1 MSTPLIATP
10 GTLRPLLRLALPVLA
25 EHSLHLLVIF
35 SDTVLAARY
44 LGAEQRGTA
53 ALAAMNVIFYALWFL
68 ENLFGLVAIGSTAL
82 VARFVGAGDW
92 AAARRTVNQSFLTG
106 AMLTLVLM
114 VLGVLFV
121 GDFVSAMQL
130 SGDSARLAGQ
140 YLLLVI
146 LVLPAMMVE
155 VIAVSCLRGAGDTVS
170 GLIVMS
176 IVVMVNLLV
185 SWSLIAGWGPLPELG
200 FRGLAIGTAAA
211 HVTGGV
217 LLLALLL
224 RGRAG
229 LRLQPGGMRPDL
241 PLIRRLLR
249 IGVPGGTDVILIVVC
264 HLAYMAII
272 NSLGDLAA
280 AAHGVAVK
288 IEALAYLPGA
298 AVQVAAAT
306 LAGQYLG
313 AGDHAKATRSVL
325 LSVAIGGAGMT
336 AMGVVFFVAATPL
349 SAVFLGESK
358 PEVLAATAPLLRIV
372 AISMPALAAAMILG
386 GALRGAGDT
395 RVPLVLNLIGYLGV
409 RLPGAYFLAHVLGWG
424 VEGAWIAMVADV
436 FVRCGL
442 ILWRFLHGGWKRI
455 KV

>member
-1 MSTPLIATP
+1 
-10 GTLRPLLRLALPVLA
+10 LRLALPVLA
-25 EHSLHLLVIF
+25 EHLLHLLVIF
-35 SDTVLAARY
+35 SDTVLTGRY
-44 LGAEQRGTA
+44 LGTEE
-53 ALAAMNVIFYALWFL
+53 LAAMNVIFYAVWFL
-68 ENLFGLVAIGSTAL
+68 ENLFGLVAIGSTAM

-92 AAARRTVNQSFLTG
+92 RTARRTVNQSFLAG
-106 AMLTLVLM
+106 AVLALVLTA
-114 VLGVLFV
+114 LGVLFV
-121 GDFVSAMQL
+121 DDFVLAMQL
-130 SGDSARLAGQ
+130 SGRSAQLASE

-146 LVLPAMMVE
+146 LVLPVIMVE
-155 VIAVSCLRGAGDTVS
+155 TIAVACLRGAGDTVS

-176 IVVMVNLLV
+176 IVVVVNLLV

-200 FRGLAIGTAAA
+200 FLGLAIGTAAA

-229 LRLQPGGMRPDL
+229 LKLQLRGLRPDWA
-241 PLIRRLLR
+241 LIRRLLR

-272 NSLGDLAA
+272 NALGDMAA

-298 AVQVAAAT
+298 AFQVAAAT

-325 LSVAIGGAGMT
+325 LCLAIGGAGMT
-336 AMGVVFFVAATPL
+336 AMGVVFSVAATPL
-349 SAVFLGESK
+349 SEMFLGESK
-358 PEVLAATAPLLRIV
+358 PDVIAKTAPLLRIV
-372 AISMPALAAAMILG
+372 AVTMPALAIAMILG

-395 RVPLVLNLIGYLGV
+395 RVPMVLNLIGYLGV
-409 RLPGAYFLAHVLGWG
+409 RLPLAYFLAHKCGMG
-424 VEGAWIAMVADV
+424 VEGAWLAMVADV

>member
-1 MSTPLIATP
+1 MSTPLIATS

-35 SDTVLAARY
+35 SDTVLAGRY
-44 LGAEQRGTA
+44 FGTEE
-53 ALAAMNVIFYALWFL
+53 LAAMNVIFYTVWFL

-82 VARFVGAGDW
+82 IARFVGAGDW
-92 AAARRTVNQSFLTG
+92 NTARRTVNQSFLTG
-106 AMLTLVLM
+106 AVLALVLTGG
-114 VLGVLFV
+114 GVLLID
-121 GDFVSAMQL
+121 DFVSAMQL
-130 SGDSARLAGQ
+130 SGRSAQMASE

-146 LVLPAMMVE
+146 LVLPAIMVE
-155 VIAVSCLRGAGDTVS
+155 SIAVSCLRGAGDTVS

-176 IVVMVNLLV
+176 IVVAVNLLV
-185 SWSLIAGWGPLPELG
+185 SWSLIAGWGPLPEMG
-200 FRGLAIGTAAA
+200 FFGLAIGTATA

-229 LRLQPGGMRPDL
+229 LRLKLRSLRPDM

-249 IGVPGGTDVILIVVC
+249 VGVPGGTDVILIVVC
-264 HLAYMAII
+264 HLAYMATI
-272 NSLGDLAA
+272 NALGDLQA

-288 IEALAYLPGA
+288 IEALAFLPGA
-298 AVQVAAAT
+298 AFQVAAAT

-325 LSVAIGGAGMT
+325 LSLAIGGAGMT

-349 SAVFLGESK
+349 SEMFLGVNN
-358 PEVLAATAPLLRIV
+358 PEVVGAAAPLLRIV
-372 AISMPALAAAMILG
+372 SISMPALAMAMILG

-395 RVPLVLNLIGYLGV
+395 RVPMLLNLIGYLGV
-409 RLPGAYFLAHVLGWG
+409 RLPGAYLLAHTWGLG
-424 VEGAWIAMVADV
+424 VEGAWIAMVVDIY
-436 FVRCGL
+436 VRCGL